1 MNGWERVEDSS
12 NTSGSEVCHKPS
24 VTVCGRYNSVA
35 LFEKA
40 KELLDKCCEVISRIT
55 VNRDEVHLLSD

>member
-1 MNGWERVEDSS
+1 MNGRERVEDSS

-24 VTVCGRYNSVA
+24 VTVCGRFKSEA
-35 LFEKA
+35 LFKKA

-55 VNRDEVHLLSD
+55 VNREEVHLLID